1 MSHFVQAVGSYPCRA
16 RSVCQHSKKKYKTKR
31 KNERERERER
41 DLRLGLKPNFIYN
54 LIRITPSPD
63 PPFKKGCTF
72 AEQNVNVLFI

>member
-1 MSHFVQAVGSYPCRA
+1 LVAILAVQGAFASIL
-16 RSVCQHSKKKYKTKR
+16 KKNIKLNEKT
-31 KNERERERER
+31 RERER

>member
-1 MSHFVQAVGSYPCRA
+1 MYKLLVAILAVQGAFASIL
-16 RSVCQHSKKKYKTKR
+16 KKNIKLNEKTR
-31 KNERERERER
+31 ERERERER